1 MIKQL
6 FTFLV
11 GKLKTHKTTTLSEQ
25 KSQTGSNREVLEL
38 LKQRLAK
45 EHNILISVAG
55 LREAIK
61 RYNNHQMALSQ
72 RAKTLLHI
80 KPLPN
85 YFIAICQIIQKK
97 QDHTKNR

>member
-6 FTFLV
+6 FTLLV

-38 LKQRLAK
+38 LKQRLAI
-45 EHNILISVAG
+45 EHNIHVSIAQ
-55 LREAIK
+55 LRAVIK
-61 RYNNHQMALSQ
+61 YYNNHAMALSQ

-85 YFIAICQIIQKK
+85 YFISICQRIQKK
-97 QDHTKNR
+97 K